1 MINKPVKLAAFAA
14 LALAIPAAVV
24 LAQAPNRGGPDRDRP
39 GRASPE
45 TMERL
50 HDGRM
55 AMIRES
61 LRLNESQQ
69 KLWGPVEEQ
78 LRAGFSDRL
87 KSRADRRRDRETRSQ
102 LSMSERL
109 DRASERAA
117 KRAERTK
124 ALADAFRPFYA
135 SLSDEQK
142 AVAEVVLRQ
151 GGRGERSHG
160 RYGRRWGM
168 MQDRSVPEAR

>member
-1 MINKPVKLAAFAA
+1 MKNKPIKLAALAA
-14 LALAIPAAVV
+14 LALAIPAVAV
-24 LAQAPNRGGPDRDRP
+24 LAQAPDRGGPDRDRP

-55 AMIRES
+55 AMIREL
-61 LRLNESQQ
+61 LRLTEPQQ
-69 KLWGPVEEQ
+69 RLWAPVETQ
-78 LRAGFSDRL
+78 LRTRFSDRL
-87 KSRADRRRDRETRSQ
+87 KSRADRRRDRDTRDQ
-102 LSMSERL
+102 LSMSDRL

-135 SLSDEQK
+135 ALSDEQK
-142 AVAEVVLRQ
+142 AVAEVVLKQR
-151 GGRGERSHG
+151 GRGERGHG

-168 MQDRSVPEAR
+168 MQDRSAPDAR